1 MSAIRT
7 SVLAGCLAFVGLLFS
22 LSAQSQGTQDYAIDP
37 VLFQA
42 LEWRNI
48 GPFRGG
54 RVPAVAGHPEQ
65 QFTYYMGATGGGVWK
80 TQNGGISWEN
90 ISDGFFNTATIGAI
104 SVAESDPNI
113 IYVGTG
119 ESPIRGVS
127 TSHGDGV
134 YKSTDAGE
142 TWQKMGLTATRQISK
157 ITIHPSNPDIVYIG
171 ARGSP
176 WAATPDR
183 GVYRSTDGGANWD

>member
-7 SVLAGCLAFVGLLFS
+7 SVLAGCLAFVGLLVS

-65 QFTYYMGATGGGVWK
+65 QFTYYMGATGGG
-80 TQNGGISWEN
+80 GRADRRRHG
-90 ISDGFFNTATIGAI
+90 
-104 SVAESDPNI
+104 
-113 IYVGTG
+113 VGYG
-119 ESPIRGVS
+119 
-127 TSHGDGV
+127 
-134 YKSTDAGE
+134 
-142 TWQKMGLTATRQISK
+142 
-157 ITIHPSNPDIVYIG
+157 
-171 ARGSP
+171 
-176 WAATPDR
+176 
-183 GVYRSTDGGANWD
+183 